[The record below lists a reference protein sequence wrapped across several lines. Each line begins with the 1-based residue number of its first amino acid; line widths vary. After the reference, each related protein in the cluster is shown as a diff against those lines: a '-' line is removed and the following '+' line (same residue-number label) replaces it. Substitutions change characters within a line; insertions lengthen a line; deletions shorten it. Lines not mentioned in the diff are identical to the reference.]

1 MTTRINTDGIADDA
15 VTTAKIAAAA
25 VGTSE
30 LADGGVT
37 AAKIASGAVPV
48 FIGARQTV
56 QGGPIN
62 ASGLPDFLPASS
74 VTLTLATQNISA
86 TYPLSVSASQGHGSG
101 AERIGS
107 VTGNTLSWT
116 LSASSGVNYLYVD
129 IAANGTLTTGQT
141 TTAPVYS
148 YSGSAATASGTNTFN
163 ITLMK
168 MYAGNGTT
176 APAVW
181 RVFVGEA
188 TAGASSISAAIAYAY
203 NGVFSGYA
211 SAITPLVTTAMSVNH
226 NLGITP
232 KSFGFFTEC
241 ITTDG
246 SFSVGHVTQPIVWN
260 GSYMLATPVAV
271 TSKKCE
277 ARCASSWCVSDI
289 VTGGAPSLAAAK
301 WKGWFEC
308 ERGW

>member
-48 FIGARQTV
+48 FMGARQTV

-116 LSASSGVNYLYVD
+116 LSASSGVYYLYVD

-148 YSGSAATASGTNTFN
+148 YTATSGTNTFN
-163 ITLMK
+163 ITTMT
-168 MYAGNGTT
+168 MFTSGSTRG
-176 APAVW
+176 W

-188 TAGASSISAAIAYAY
+188 TAGASSISAVVAYAY

>member
-37 AAKIASGAVPV
+37 AAKIATGAVPV
-48 FIGARQTV
+48 VIGVRQTV

-74 VTLTLATQNISA
+74 ATLTLATQNISA
-86 TYPLSVSASQGHGSG
+86 TYPLSVSASQGHGYG

-148 YSGSAATASGTNTFN
+148 YTATSGTNTFN
-163 ITLMK
+163 ITTMT
-168 MYAGNGTT
+168 MFTSGSTRG
-176 APAVW
+176 W

-226 NLGITP
+226 NLGINP

-277 ARCASSWCVSDI
+277 ARCATHWCAPDI
-289 VTGGAPSLAAAK
+289 VTGGTASLAAAK

>member
-48 FIGARQTV
+48 FMGARQTV

-116 LSASSGVNYLYVD
+116 LSASSM
-129 IAANGTLTTGQT
+129 ATTKRCCMVPRG
-141 TTAPVYS
+141 
-148 YSGSAATASGTNTFN
+148 
-163 ITLMK
+163 
-168 MYAGNGTT
+168 
-176 APAVW
+176 
-181 RVFVGEA
+181 
-188 TAGASSISAAIAYAY
+188 
-203 NGVFSGYA
+203 
-211 SAITPLVTTAMSVNH
+211 TAM
-226 NLGITP
+226 
-232 KSFGFFTEC
+232 
-241 ITTDG
+241 
-246 SFSVGHVTQPIVWN
+246 
-260 GSYMLATPVAV
+260 
-271 TSKKCE
+271 
-277 ARCASSWCVSDI
+277 
-289 VTGGAPSLAAAK
+289 
-301 WKGWFEC
+301 
-308 ERGW
+308 

>member
-48 FIGARQTV
+48 FMGVRQTA
-56 QGGPIN
+56 QGGPIDSYG
-62 ASGLPDFLPASS
+62 APSFLPASS
-74 VTLTLATQNISA
+74 VTLTITTQNVSE
-86 TYPLSVSASQGHGSG
+86 TYPLVVSAAQGHGAGSD
-101 AERIGS
+101 RFGS
-107 VTGNTLSWT
+107 VTGNSLSWT
-116 LSASSGVNYLYVD
+116 LAASSGVNYLYVD
-129 IAANGTLTTGQT
+129 VAADGSMTTGQS

-148 YSGSAATASGTNTFN
+148 LSATSGTNTFN
-163 ITLMK
+163 ITTMT
-168 MYAGNGTT
+168 MFTSGSTRG
-176 APAVW
+176 W

>member
-15 VTTAKIAAAA
+15 VTAAKIAAGA

-30 LADGGVT
+30 LLDGGVT
-37 AAKIASGAVPV
+37 AAKIATGAVPV

-148 YSGSAATASGTNTFN
+148 YTATSGTNTFN
-163 ITLMK
+163 ITTMT
-168 MYAGNGTT
+168 MFTSGSTRG
-176 APAVW
+176 W

-260 GSYMLATPVAV
+260 GLYMLATPVAV

>member
-48 FIGARQTV
+48 VIGVRQTV

-129 IAANGTLTTGQT
+129 IAANGTLTTDQT

-148 YSGSAATASGTNTFN
+148 YTATSGTNTFN
-163 ITLMK
+163 ITTMT
-168 MYAGNGTT
+168 MFTSGSTRG
-176 APAVW
+176 W

-188 TAGASSISAAIAYAY
+188 TAGASSISAVVAYAY
-203 NGVFSGYA
+203 NGVYSSYPTA
-211 SAITPLVTTAMSVNH
+211 SAPIVTTATSITH
-226 NLGITP
+226 NIGMVPMMCNILA
-232 KSFGFFTEC
+232 EC
-241 ITTDG
+241 ISADNDWSIG
-246 SFSVGHVTQPIVWN
+246 DVIVAPVIWN
-260 GSYMLATPVAV
+260 GGYMMGGVTVSKTAIKYRVHTNLYLTGPSSGSTLPLTKANWKTFVVAN
-271 TSKKCE
+271 
-277 ARCASSWCVSDI
+277 
-289 VTGGAPSLAAAK
+289 
-301 WKGWFEC
+301 
-308 ERGW
+308 RGW

>member
-48 FIGARQTV
+48 VIGVRQTV

-129 IAANGTLTTGQT
+129 IAANGTLTAGQT

-148 YSGSAATASGTNTFN
+148 YTATSGTNTFN
-163 ITLMK
+163 ITTMT
-168 MYAGNGTT
+168 MFTSGSTRG
-176 APAVW
+176 W

-246 SFSVGHVTQPIVWN
+246 SFSVGHVTQPIAWN

-289 VTGGAPSLAAAK
+289 VTGGAPTLAAAK

>member
-37 AAKIASGAVPV
+37 AAKIATGAVPV
-48 FIGARQTV
+48 VIGVRQTV

-148 YSGSAATASGTNTFN
+148 YTATSGTNTFN
-163 ITLMK
+163 ITTMT
-168 MYAGNGTT
+168 MFTSGSTRG
-176 APAVW
+176 W

-188 TAGASSISAAIAYAY
+188 TAGASSISAVVAYAY

>member
-48 FIGARQTV
+48 FMGARQTV

-116 LSASSGVNYLYVD
+116 LTASSGVNYLYVD

-148 YSGSAATASGTNTFN
+148 YTATSGTNTFN
-163 ITLMK
+163 ITTMT
-168 MYAGNGTT
+168 MFTSGSTRG
-176 APAVW
+176 W

-260 GSYMLATPVAV
+260 GAYMLATPVAV

>member
-48 FIGARQTV
+48 FMGARQTV

-148 YSGSAATASGTNTFN
+148 YTATSGTNTFN
-163 ITLMK
+163 ITTMT
-168 MYAGNGTT
+168 MFTSGSTRG
-176 APAVW
+176 W

>member
-48 FIGARQTV
+48 CMGARQTV

-148 YSGSAATASGTNTFN
+148 YTATSGTNTFN
-163 ITLMK
+163 ITTMT
-168 MYAGNGTT
+168 MFTSGSTRG
-176 APAVW
+176 W

>member
-15 VTTAKIAAAA
+15 VTTAKIAAGA
-25 VGTSE
+25 VGTAK

-37 AAKIASGAVPV
+37 AAKIAAGAVPIIMGV
-48 FIGARQTV
+48 RQTV
-56 QGGPIN
+56 QGGPIDG
-62 ASGLPDFLPASS
+62 SGLPSFLPASS
-74 VTLTLATQNISA
+74 GTLTLTTQNITSG
-86 TYPLSVSASQGHGSG
+86 YPLVVSASSG
-101 AERIGS
+101 FGAGCERTGS
-107 VTGNTLSWT
+107 VTGNSLSWT
-116 LSASSGVNYLYVD
+116 LAANSGVNYLYIDVEAD
-129 IAANGTLTTGQT
+129 GTLTADKT

-148 YSGSAATASGTNTFN
+148 YTATSGTNTFN
-163 ITLMK
+163 ITTMT
-168 MYAGNGTT
+168 MFTSGSTRG
-176 APAVW
+176 W

-260 GSYMLATPVAV
+260 GSFMLATPVAV

-277 ARCASSWCVSDI
+277 ARCASSWRVSDI
-289 VTGGAPSLAAAK
+289 VTGVDSPLAAAK

>member
-48 FIGARQTV
+48 FMGARQTV

-148 YSGSAATASGTNTFN
+148 YTATSGTNTFN
-163 ITLMK
+163 ITTMT
-168 MYAGNGTT
+168 MFTSGSTRG
-176 APAVW
+176 W

-188 TAGASSISAAIAYAY
+188 TAGASSISAVVAYAY
-203 NGVFSGYA
+203 NGVYSSHPTA
-211 SAITPLVTTAMSVNH
+211 SAPIVTTATSITH
-226 NLGITP
+226 NIGMVPMMCNILA
-232 KSFGFFTEC
+232 EC
-241 ITTDG
+241 ISADQDWSIG
-246 SFSVGHVTQPIVWN
+246 DVIVAPPIWN
-260 GSYMLATPVAV
+260 GGYMMGGVTVSKTAIKYRVHTDLYLTGPSSGSTLALT
-271 TSKKCE
+271 K
-277 ARCASSWCVSDI
+277 
-289 VTGGAPSLAAAK
+289 AK
-301 WKGWFEC
+301 WKTFVVAN
-308 ERGW
+308 RGW

>member
-15 VTTAKIAAAA
+15 VTAAKIAAAA

-48 FIGARQTV
+48 FMGVRQTV
-56 QGGPIN
+56 QGGPIDSYG
-62 ASGLPDFLPASS
+62 APSFLPASS
-74 VTLTLATQNISA
+74 VTLTITTQNVSE
-86 TYPLSVSASQGHGSG
+86 TYPLVVSAAQGHGAGSD
-101 AERIGS
+101 RFGS
-107 VTGNTLSWT
+107 VTGNSLSWT
-116 LSASSGVNYLYVD
+116 LAASSGVNYLYVD
-129 IAANGTLTTGQT
+129 VAADGSMTTGQS

-148 YSGSAATASGTNTFN
+148 LSATSGTNTFN
-163 ITLMK
+163 TITMS
-168 MYAGNGTT
+168 MFTGGTT
-176 APAVW
+176 RGW

>member
-37 AAKIASGAVPV
+37 AAKIATGAVPV
-48 FIGARQTV
+48 VIGVRQTV

-148 YSGSAATASGTNTFN
+148 YTATSGTNTFN
-163 ITLMK
+163 ITTMT
-168 MYAGNGTT
+168 MFTSGSTRG
-176 APAVW
+176 W

-188 TAGASSISAAIAYAY
+188 TAGASSISAVVAYAY

-289 VTGGAPSLAAAK
+289 VTGAAPSLAAAK

>member
-48 FIGARQTV
+48 FMGARQTV

-116 LSASSGVNYLYVD
+116 LSASSGVYYLYVD
-129 IAANGTLTTGQT
+129 IAAIGTLTTGQT

-148 YSGSAATASGTNTFN
+148 YTATSGTNTFN
-163 ITLMK
+163 ITTMT
-168 MYAGNGTT
+168 MFTSGSTRG
-176 APAVW
+176 W

-188 TAGASSISAAIAYAY
+188 TAGASSISAVVAYAY

>member
-48 FIGARQTV
+48 FMGARQTV

-86 TYPLSVSASQGHGSG
+86 TYPLSVSASQGHGPG
-101 AERIGS
+101 AERTGS

-148 YSGSAATASGTNTFN
+148 YTATSGTNTFN
-163 ITLMK
+163 ITTMT
-168 MYAGNGTT
+168 MFTSGSTRG
-176 APAVW
+176 W

>member
-48 FIGARQTV
+48 FMGARQTV

-129 IAANGTLTTGQT
+129 VAANGTLTTGQT

-148 YSGSAATASGTNTFN
+148 YTATSGTNTFN
-163 ITLMK
+163 ITTMT
-168 MYAGNGTT
+168 MFTSGSTRG
-176 APAVW
+176 W

>member
-48 FIGARQTV
+48 VIGVRQTV

-129 IAANGTLTTGQT
+129 IAANGTLTAGQT

-148 YSGSAATASGTNTFN
+148 YTATSGTNTFN
-163 ITLMK
+163 ITTMT
-168 MYAGNGTT
+168 MFTSGSTRG
-176 APAVW
+176 W

-246 SFSVGHVTQPIVWN
+246 SFSVGHVTQPIAWN

>member
-48 FIGARQTV
+48 VIGVRQTV

-148 YSGSAATASGTNTFN
+148 YTATSGTNTFN
-163 ITLMK
+163 ITTMT
-168 MYAGNGTT
+168 MFTSGSTRG
-176 APAVW
+176 W

-246 SFSVGHVTQPIVWN
+246 SFSVGHVTQPIAWN

-289 VTGGAPSLAAAK
+289 VTGGAPTLAAAK